1 MQNSDSSPYDVLIA
15 GGGLVGTTLALAL
28 GNDQSLRIGVAE
40 AHAIDADSKNFH
52 YDDRSVAL
60 AYGTRLILEQLGIWS
75 LIANDCEAISDIHI
89 SQRGRFGATRLNAR
103 EEGVPALGYV
113 VENRVLGNALLG
125 ELAHRGNVQ
134 LLSRRSVVAFDQGE
148 DVASVALE
156 CKGKT
161 SRVQVRL
168 LVAADGAHSRLRSMA
183 GVDSKVRDYQ
193 QVAIIANVTAENG
206 HNGVAYERFTDSG
219 PLALLPLRGGR
230 CSMVM
235 TVKSNQLDDIL
246 SLDDRKFTALLQ
258 RRFGQRMGRFTRVGK
273 RSHFPLSLI
282 AAKSHS
288 VGRMVLIGNARH
300 NLHPVSGQGFNLAM
314 RDLAVLA
321 ELVLSGR
328 FDDPAAPE
336 LLAELEVRRRGDHR
350 LMETY
355 TDILARLFTPP
366 SKALGYL
373 RAAGLIATDLLP
385 FVRHAL
391 ARQSMGLRSR
401 LPRISSTSASS

>member
-1 MQNSDSSPYDVLIA
+1 MRASHYDVLIA

-28 GNDQSLRIGVAE
+28 GNDESLRIGLAE
-40 AHAIDADSKNFH
+40 SHLIDADSKNFH

-75 LIANDCEAISDIHI
+75 LIAKDCESISDIHI
-89 SQRGRFGATRLNAR
+89 SERGRFGATRLNAR
-103 EEGVPALGYV
+103 EERVSALGYV
-113 VENRVLGNALLG
+113 VENHVLGNALLG
-125 ELAHRGNVQ
+125 ELARRSNVQ
-134 LLSRRSVVAFDQGE
+134 LLGGCSVVAFEQGE
-148 DVASVALE
+148 DAASVSLE
-156 CKGKT
+156 CNGK
-161 SRVQVRL
+161 SSQLQARL

-183 GVDSKVRDYQ
+183 GVDSRVRDYE
-193 QVAIIANVTAENG
+193 QVAIIANVTAEDG
-206 HNGVAYERFTDSG
+206 HNGVAYERFTDTG

-235 TVKSNQLDDIL
+235 TVKSKQLEDII
-246 SLDDRKFTALLQ
+246 SLDDRGFTALLQ
-258 RRFGQRMGRFTRVGK
+258 RRFGQRLGRFTRVGK

-282 AAKSHS
+282 AAKSHAA
-288 VGRMVLIGNARH
+288 GRMLLIGNARH

-336 LLAELEVRRRGDHR
+336 LLAELEARRRGDHR
-350 LMETY
+350 VMETY
-355 TDILARLFTPP
+355 TDILARLFTQPFKP
-366 SKALGYL
+366 LAYL
-373 RAAGLIATDLLP
+373 RSAGLIATDLLP

-401 LPRISSTSASS
+401 LPRISSTTVSS